1 MEYKY
6 LCRQITNQCIEAMA
20 KVGYI
25 FNSEQH
31 DTFATDREWM
41 EKYGCCRI
49 MEEDTSQEKTRPEW
63 KQLMDCL
70 ERGDELTISKFSN
83 ALRGVRELA
92 IFLEFCRVK
101 VIRVISIQ
109 DKIDSKGAL
118 FPSTSIADVLFM
130 FGSLSEEVVTLRKAA
145 SHVERIKSG
154 IKPAKSPTPKKGIDR
169 ERNIVN
175 MYNNNYT
182 IDDIW
187 KVSGFKS
194 RSSVFRIL
202 NKYGVKLNR
211 GKFSGPLGKRK
222 PKEGVEKEVGN
233 E

>member
-1 MEYKY
+1 
-6 LCRQITNQCIEAMA
+6 MA

-25 FNSEQH
+25 FNSEQY
-31 DTFATDREWM
+31 DTFTFDRAWM

-49 MEEDTSQEKTRPEW
+49 IEDSASQEKTRPEW

-70 ERGDELTISKFSN
+70 ERGDELVISKFSN

-92 IFLEFCRVK
+92 MFLEFCRVK
-101 VIRVISIQ
+101 VIRIISIQ
-109 DKIDSKGAL
+109 DKIDSKGEL
-118 FPSTSIADVLFM
+118 FPSTSIADVL
-130 FGSLSEEVVTLRKAA
+130 
-145 SHVERIKSG
+145 
-154 IKPAKSPTPKKGIDR
+154 DR

-187 KVSGFKS
+187 KVSGFRS

-222 PKEGVEKEVGN
+222 PKN
-233 E
+233 ESDI

>member
-1 MEYKY
+1 
-6 LCRQITNQCIEAMA
+6 MA

-25 FNSEQH
+25 FNSEQY
-31 DTFATDREWM
+31 DTFTFDRAWM

-49 MEEDTSQEKTRPEW
+49 IEDSASQEKTRPEW

-70 ERGDELTISKFSN
+70 ERGDELVISKFSN

-92 IFLEFCRVK
+92 MFLEFCRVK

-109 DKIDSKGAL
+109 DKIDSKGEL
-118 FPSTSIADVLFM
+118 FPSTSISDVLFM
-130 FGSLSEEVVTLRKAA
+130 FGSLSEEVVALRKATA
-145 SHVERIKSG
+145 HVEYIKSG
-154 IKPAKSPTPKKGIDR
+154 IKHAKSSTPKKGIDR

-187 KVSGFKS
+187 KVSGFRS

-202 NKYGVKLNR
+202 NKYGVKVNR

-222 PKEGVEKEVGN
+222 PKDDIEN
-233 E
+233 EIENE

>member
-6 LCRQITNQCIEAMA
+6 LCRQITNQCTTAMA

-25 FNSEQH
+25 FGAEQY
-31 DTFATDREWM
+31 DTFTFDRAWM

-49 MEEDTSQEKTRPEW
+49 IEEDASQEKTRPEW
-63 KQLMDCL
+63 KQLIDCL
-70 ERGDELTISKFSN
+70 ERGDELVISKFSN
-83 ALRGVRELA
+83 AVRGVRELA
-92 IFLEFCRVK
+92 VFLEFCRVK

-109 DKIDSKGAL
+109 DKIDSKGEL
-118 FPSTSIADVLFM
+118 FPSTSIADVLYM
-130 FGSLSEEVVTLRKAA
+130 FGSLSEEVIALRKAA
-145 SHVERIKSG
+145 AHVEHIKSG
-154 IKPAKSPTPKKGIDR
+154 IKPAKSHSPKKGIDR

-175 MYNNNYT
+175 MYNNNYS

-222 PKEGVEKEVGN
+222 VTKDTENIENK
-233 E
+233 

>member
-6 LCRQITNQCIEAMA
+6 LCRQITNQCIIAMA

-25 FNSEQH
+25 FNSEQY
-31 DTFATDREWM
+31 DTFTFDRAWM

-49 MEEDTSQEKTRPEW
+49 IEDSASQEKTRPEW

-70 ERGDELTISKFSN
+70 ERGDELVISKFSN

-92 IFLEFCRVK
+92 MFLEFCRVK
-101 VIRVISIQ
+101 VIRIISIQ
-109 DKIDSKGAL
+109 DKIDSKCEL

-130 FGSLSEEVVTLRKAA
+130 FGSLSEEVVALRKAA
-145 SHVERIKSG
+145 THVEYIKSG
-154 IKPAKSPTPKKGIDR
+154 IKPAKSSTPKKGIDR

-187 KVSGFKS
+187 KVSGFRS

-222 PKEGVEKEVGN
+222 PKN
-233 E
+233 ESEI